1 MSYSFEPNG
10 GLGPHGRP
18 QAAARV
24 ALAVNGMGSF
34 TRDLAGGEMR
44 YDRGGLAVMGF
55 RPGEFDGRLGTLG

>member
-10 GLGPHGRP
+10 GLGPHGRS

-34 TRDLAGGEMR
+34 TRDLAER
-44 YDRGGLAVMGF
+44 RDAL
-55 RPGEFDGRLGTLG
+55 RPRRPCRDGIQAG